1 MSNRFPRR
9 AGLDWSR
16 WCVAALAVVAWAV
29 ATLITS
35 HPSYAHGER
44 NQEPF
49 LRMRTTHFYDVT
61 FSVPENAVMDVND
74 ELTITGKFRLFSF
87 WPASIARPGKIYMN
101 AATAGA
107 AFVKKESW
115 VNEVSSI
122 QSFDGQ
128 VGGDYDF
135 KLVLQARTPGPWHVH
150 PMVNVESAGGLL
162 GPGID
167 VEVQG
172 DQNDFVF
179 PVTTLDGT
187 QIANLTEY
195 GIMNVYAWHGVWVVI
210 AAVWLLWWIR
220 RPLLIPRFLQ
230 SRTGNY
236 EDKLI
241 TKADTVFAAC
251 LMVLTI
257 GLVAGGYFYADLKY
271 PETIPLQ
278 SGVAFVEPLPTP
290 EGIPVKLKKANYY
303 VPGRTILADV
313 EVTNDTDSPIQI
325 GEFTTASLRF
335 LNLDVPSAA
344 ESVYQGYPREYL
356 PPNGLAVSDNAPIA
370 PGETRV
376 VTIEA
381 TDAAWETERL
391 MGLLGDP
398 DMSLGALLFFYDA
411 NGKRYMSELF
421 GPLVPI
427 FRRDAANQAGG
438 AKSAS

>member
-1 MSNRFPRR
+1 M
-9 AGLDWSR
+9 
-16 WCVAALAVVAWAV
+16 AALAVVVWAT
-29 ATLITS
+29 AMLITS

-61 FSVPENAVMDVND
+61 FSVPENAVLNVNED
-74 ELTITGKFRLFSF
+74 LTITGKFRLFSF
-87 WPASIARPGKIYMN
+87 WPGSVAIPGKIYMN

-115 VNEVSSI
+115 VNEVPSI

-128 VGGDYDF
+128 VGRDYEF
-135 KLVLQARTPGPWHVH
+135 KLVLQAREPGPWHVH
-150 PMVNVESAGGLL
+150 PMINVESAGGLL

-172 DQNDFVF
+172 DSADFVF
-179 PVTTLDGT
+179 PVATLDGT
-187 QIANLTEY
+187 QIANLAEY
-195 GIMNVYAWHGVWVVI
+195 GIMRVYAWHIVWVVI
-210 AAVWLLWWIR
+210 ALAWLLWWIR

-230 SRTGNY
+230 SRTDDY

-241 TKADTVFAAC
+241 TRVDTVVAGCFT
-251 LMVLTI
+251 VLTI
-257 GLVAGGYFYADLKY
+257 GLVLGAYFYTGLVY
-271 PETIPLQ
+271 PNTIPLQ
-278 SGVAFVEPLPTP
+278 AGTAFVEPLPLP
-290 EGIPVKLKKANYY
+290 EGIPVKVKSANYY
-303 VPGRTILADV
+303 VPGRTVIADV
-313 EVTNDTDSPIQI
+313 QITNDTDSPIQV
-325 GEFTTASLRF
+325 GEFTSASLRF

-344 ESVYQGYPREYL
+344 ASVYEGYPREYV
-356 PPNGLAVSDNAPIA
+356 PPKGLSISDNSPIL

-381 TDAAWETERL
+381 TDAAWENERL
-391 MGLLGDP
+391 MGLLSDP
-398 DMSLGALLFFYDA
+398 DSSLGALLFFYDA

-427 FRRDAANQAGG
+427 FRRDAGDQG
-438 AKSAS
+438 ASAEGTS